1 MPVTTIKVIE
11 GVFTAEQKASMIQK
25 VTEAEIEVEGE
36 AMCGVCQH
44 ASRSTGV
51 HVQDL
56 SRGATH
62 MLERAGDP
70 GRRLRIIAP
79 RCRQ

>member
-36 AMCGVCQH
+36 AMRGV
-44 ASRSTGV
+44 TFV
-51 HVQDL
+51 IIEEVK
-56 SRGATH
+56 
-62 MLERAGDP
+62 AGDWAIGGKIP
-70 GRRLRIIAP
+70 QFPAK
-79 RCRQ
+79 